1 MSKRLAG
8 VVGLTAMLLAGCG
21 AATDDTGTVQAGDNT
36 PEAVN
41 SFYVQTVDGRRIPC
55 VWASGYNRAG
65 LSCDWGQR

>member
-36 PEAVN
+36 PDAVN
-41 SFYVQTVDGRRIPC
+41 SF
-55 VWASGYNRAG
+55 
-65 LSCDWGQR
+65 